1 MISGILS
8 HELWATKHVRSG
20 VLPDQQI
27 HHLGISEKSQGL
39 RSILEGSTYTLCVCP
54 MFPGGG
60 SEDFGEIVSAL
71 RARWP

>member
-1 MISGILS
+1 MIGIL
-8 HELWATKHVRSG
+8 
-20 VLPDQQI
+20 VLQGACITPW
-27 HHLGISEKSQGL
+27 LSEKYQGL